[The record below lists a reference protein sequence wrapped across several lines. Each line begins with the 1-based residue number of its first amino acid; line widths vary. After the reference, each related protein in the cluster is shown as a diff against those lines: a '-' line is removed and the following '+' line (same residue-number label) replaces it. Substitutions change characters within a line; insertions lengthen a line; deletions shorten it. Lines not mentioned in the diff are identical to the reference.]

1 MEPIIE
7 RHLNDGE
14 RLLWTGKPDPGR
26 AGLRYLPL
34 TIFSVFWLGMC
45 SIVFGGMAFVTTG
58 FSQAGT
64 GSMLPG
70 LGLTSIFAIPF
81 VLAGLGCLFSP
92 VFGAIGASNTVYG
105 ITNKRL
111 LIVRSFISTS
121 VQTFRRED
129 IWNVELT
136 VRANGKGDIV
146 FGRTERYGPNGTRQV
161 SATCLLGIDDVQ
173 KVEQLL
179 MEIPYDNA
187 EPTNSR

>member
-1 MEPIIE
+1 MPLFARVRGNRGFEYRL
-7 RHLNDGE
+7 RHNQQKAFDCQVLHFYIG
-14 RLLWTGKPDPGR
+14 PD
-26 AGLRYLPL
+26 LP
-34 TIFSVFWLGMC
+34 
-45 SIVFGGMAFVTTG
+45 
-58 FSQAGT
+58 Q
-64 GSMLPG
+64 
-70 LGLTSIFAIPF
+70 
-81 VLAGLGCLFSP
+81 
-92 VFGAIGASNTVYG
+92 
-105 ITNKRL
+105 
-111 LIVRSFISTS
+111 
-121 VQTFRRED
+121 ED